1 MQLQWKQQI
10 LLGLKGFQGDL
21 NMSLSIPI
29 DPEVHPLIPLPYSSN
44 MDHEAFETASDLGHL
59 KDFRNDGYDLSLCL
73 NDSDASVREP
83 PQVPDTSNGSNFGL
97 GQIDLVGSTVSDKF
111 DLGSSLVT
119 HEFVNDDFD
128 LNMSPPLKKK
138 RTS

>member
-29 DPEVHPLIPLPYSSN
+29 DPKVHPLIPLPYSSN
-44 MDHEAFETASDLGHL
+44 MDHEAFETVSDLGHL
-59 KDFRNDGYDLSLCL
+59 KDFRN
-73 NDSDASVREP
+73 
-83 PQVPDTSNGSNFGL
+83 GSSFTNSWVKNVH
-97 GQIDLVGSTVSDKF
+97 DDF
-111 DLGSSLVT
+111 DLGSSSMT

-128 LNMSPPLKKK
+128 LNLSPPSKKK